1 MPGEPLPDPDLAA
14 TDSVVQMAQLGL
26 VLQEHQS
33 RLLAMLR
40 RRIDP
45 RLQRR
50 LSPEDVINDAFFV
63 ARRKWPEYQSQP
75 EKLTPYAWLYRIVLD
90 TLIEA
95 WRKQNTA
102 GRTADRELPWPD
114 DPSVQLG
121 LGLVN
126 PATSPSEALARED
139 FRERMR
145 QALAALK
152 EQDREI
158 LWMRHHD
165 QLSYQEAADVLGIK
179 EAAASLRYVRAL
191 KRLKQLWEKLYPQ
204 GEP

>member
-1 MPGEPLPDPDLAA
+1 MKCWSE
-14 TDSVVQMAQLGL
+14 
-26 VLQEHQS
+26 
-33 RLLAMLR
+33 
-40 RRIDP
+40 
-45 RLQRR
+45 
-50 LSPEDVINDAFFV
+50 
-63 ARRKWPEYQSQP
+63 SQP
-75 EKLTPYAWLYRIVLD
+75 EKLTPYSWLYRIVLD

-121 LGLVN
+121 LGLIN

-179 EAAASLRYVRAL
+179 EAAAGLRYVRAL
-191 KRLKQLWEKLYPQ
+191 KRLKQLWEKLYPHD
-204 GEP
+204 